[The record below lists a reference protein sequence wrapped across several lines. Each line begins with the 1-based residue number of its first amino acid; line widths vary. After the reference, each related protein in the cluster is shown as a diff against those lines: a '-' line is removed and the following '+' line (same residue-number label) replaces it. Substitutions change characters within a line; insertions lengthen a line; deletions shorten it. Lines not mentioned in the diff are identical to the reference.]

1 MMISTGIP
9 ALNTSELN
17 QHWPKWKQYFEIYVL
32 AAYNN
37 QLADRQKLA
46 LLLHFLGPD
55 GIEMVNGWFPE
66 LRNINSP
73 SAEQITFA
81 EVFNTLHVH
90 SQNTPEFENEP
101 TKESS
106 VKEDQECIIPAVTD
120 ALYIINVVDIFLK
133 LKQDHQVR

>member
-1 MMISTGIP
+1 MIQISC
-9 ALNTSELN
+9 
-17 QHWPKWKQYFEIYVL
+17 
-32 AAYNN
+32 
-37 QLADRQKLA
+37 
-46 LLLHFLGPD
+46 LLILCQEGYYYYL
-55 GIEMVNGWFPE
+55 
-66 LRNINSP
+66 P

-90 SQNTPEFENEP
+90 RILQNLKMSEP

-106 VKEDQECIIPAVTD
+106 VNEDQEFVIPAVTD